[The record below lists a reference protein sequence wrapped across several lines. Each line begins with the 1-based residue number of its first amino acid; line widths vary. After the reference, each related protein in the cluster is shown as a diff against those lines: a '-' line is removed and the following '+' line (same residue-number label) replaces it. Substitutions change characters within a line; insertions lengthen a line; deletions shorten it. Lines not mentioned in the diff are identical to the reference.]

1 MNIRFEAIDEIG
13 RKLRM
18 TDYNWHHIIRRHP
31 VIASH
36 QEKIIESL
44 EKPDKITDSL
54 DDENVKYY
62 YKYYKY
68 LPSPYNFMRV
78 IR

>member
-1 MNIRFEAIDEIG
+1 MVIKFEVIDKTN

-31 VIASH
+31 EIASH

-44 EKPDKITDSL
+44 EKPNKITDL
-54 DDENVKYY
+54 
-62 YKYYKY
+62 
-68 LPSPYNFMRV
+68 
-78 IR
+78 